1 MKPNK
6 LFAFILF
13 FAIFFSN
20 INSIAPVFAQTAEQ
34 EKLRQELQKLEQELA
49 AEQRKLEQQR
59 AVTGSLSKEVA
70 ALNAEIKKKQDA
82 IASKNRTLQQL
93 SGKITEKTK
102 TIETLEQKRR
112 RQENSLA
119 EILRK
124 KNQFDNYTLT
134 EMLFS
139 KESLSE
145 FLYEVD
151 QLESINAGI
160 QESFGIIREV
170 KNKTSKERESLEE
183 QRNKENDVK
192 YALEVEKKSVEV
204 TQSEKSRT
212 LQVSKGQ
219 EQNYEAVIRDRQARI
234 AQIRAELIRF
244 EGSGIESRSISFGE
258 AYDYAKAASEKTGI
272 RPAFILAI
280 MQQETN
286 FGNNVGGC
294 YLRNGE
300 TGEGIYIRSGNPSQ
314 RNMVPGNFAN
324 FVRITESLGRDWRT
338 TPISCA
344 LVRPDGSIF
353 GFGGAMG
360 YTQFIPNTWMGVEA
374 RVRQFTGASVANPW
388 NPQHAVFATAIFLR
402 DLGAQSQTY
411 SAEYNAACRYYGACS
426 TYASSVM
433 TKAANIQKTIEQL
446 EQLSRR

>member
-1 MKPNK
+1 MKSNK
-6 LFAFILF
+6 LFAWILLSV
-13 FAIFFSN
+13 IFFSN
-20 INSIAPVFAQTAEQ
+20 ISVVTPVFAQTAEQ
-34 EKLRQELQKLEQELA
+34 DKLRQELQKLEQELA
-49 AEQRKLEQQR
+49 AEQKKLEQQR
-59 AVTGSLSKEVA
+59 AISGSLSKEVA

-82 IASKNRTLQQL
+82 ITAKNRTLQQL

-160 QESFGIIREV
+160 QESFGIIRET
-170 KNKTSKERESLEE
+170 KNKTSKERESLQE
-183 QRNKENDVK
+183 QREKENDVK

-204 TQSEKSRT
+204 TQSEKNRT

-300 TGEGIYIRSGNPSQ
+300 TGEGIYVRSGNPSQ

-324 FVRITESLGRDWRT
+324 FVKITESLGRDWRT

-344 LVRPDGSIF
+344 LVRPDGTIF

-360 YTQFIPNTWMGVEA
+360 YTQFIPNTWMSVEA

-426 TYASSVM
+426 TYGTSVM
-433 TKAANIQKTIEQL
+433 TKAANIQKTIDQL

>member
-20 INSIAPVFAQTAEQ
+20 ISSIAPVFAQTAEQ

-160 QESFGIIREV
+160 QESFGIIRDT
-170 KNKTSKERESLEE
+170 KNQTSRERQTLEQ
-183 QRNKENDVK
+183 QRERENDVK

-204 TQSEKSRT
+204 TQSEKNRT
-212 LQVSKGQ
+212 LQVSRGQ

-360 YTQFIPNTWMGVEA
+360 YTQFIPNTWMSVEA
-374 RVRQFTGASVANPW
+374 RVRQYTGSSVANPW
-388 NPQHAVFATAIFLR
+388 NPQHAVFATAVFLR

-426 TYASSVM
+426 TYAGSVM

>member
-20 INSIAPVFAQTAEQ
+20 ISSIAPVFAQTAEQ

-160 QESFGIIREV
+160 QESFGIIRDT
-170 KNKTSKERESLEE
+170 KNQTSRERQTLEQQRERE
-183 QRNKENDVK
+183 NDAK

-204 TQSEKSRT
+204 TQSEKNRT
-212 LQVSKGQ
+212 LQVSRGQ

-360 YTQFIPNTWMGVEA
+360 YTQFIPNTWMSVEA
-374 RVRQFTGASVANPW
+374 RVRQYTGSSVANPW
-388 NPQHAVFATAIFLR
+388 NPQHAVFATAVFLR

-426 TYASSVM
+426 TYAGSVM